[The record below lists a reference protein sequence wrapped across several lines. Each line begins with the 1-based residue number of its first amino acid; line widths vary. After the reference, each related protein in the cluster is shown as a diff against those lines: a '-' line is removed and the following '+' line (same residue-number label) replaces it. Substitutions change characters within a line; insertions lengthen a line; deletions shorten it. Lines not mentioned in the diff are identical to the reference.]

1 MISTVTFPKKG
12 NGYLYQKYEKPE
24 KPDKNNRRSRTPYEE
39 RLKEYN
45 EELAVYNANK
55 GKYILPA
62 AYNLIGREFAFED
75 GKINV
80 LFGPNAS
87 GKTTVLKA
95 IAGECLTEDGFTTL
109 RQPTDFKY
117 NFDTFERT
125 YNVSDVIAGLKKNT
139 AYVQWDGAP
148 LYYDNFA
155 WRKEKSYGSFGGLV
169 GSALGSLG
177 EEIEYYLACGRAS
190 AGQNAVYI
198 LNKILRIAS
207 QKISLKKICEQ
218 QYKSRF
224 AKTNDVWKKC
234 GEAQI
239 EYLSKLPRYEEETY
253 PTLMFDEIDKSLDIE
268 TVWTM
273 YSKFFPALVKKY
285 GCQIILVS
293 HNPLILS
300 EPIMEND
307 VYNIISLDDGYT
319 NDVRGILK
327 GVRF

>member
-1 MISTVTFPKKG
+1 MISSVKFPTEG

-24 KPDKNNRRSRTPYEE
+24 KPDKNDRRTRTPYEE

-45 EELAVYNANK
+45 EEMVVYKANK
-55 GKYILPA
+55 GKFVLHA
-62 AYNLIGREFAFED
+62 ADNLVGKEFVFED

-87 GKTTVLKA
+87 GKTTVLRV
-95 IAGECLTEDGFTTL
+95 IAGECLTEDGFTSL
-109 RQPTDFKY
+109 RKPIEFGFLVDKY
-117 NFDTFERT
+117 D
-125 YNVSDVIAGLKKNT
+125 VSKIVGDLKKNT
-139 AYVQWDGAP
+139 AYVQWNGAP
-148 LYYDNFA
+148 LYYDNFG
-155 WRKEKSYGSFGGLV
+155 WRKEQSYGTFGGLV
-169 GSALGSLG
+169 GSAIGSLS
-177 EEIEYYLACGRAS
+177 EEMEYHLASHRTS

-207 QKISLKKICEQ
+207 QKISLKEICER
-218 QYKSRF
+218 QYKSNF
-224 AKTNDVWKKC
+224 ANCNSTWKKC
-234 GEAQI
+234 GKAQL
-239 EYLSKLPRYEEETY
+239 EYLSKLPRYDEETY
-253 PTLMFDEIDKSLDIE
+253 ATLMFDEIDKSLDIE

-273 YSKFFPALVKKY
+273 YSEFFPALVKKY

-307 VYNIISLDDGYT
+307 VYNIISLDKAYT

-327 GVRF
+327 GITF

>member
-1 MISTVTFPKKG
+1 MITSVKFPKKG
-12 NGYLYQKYEKPE
+12 NGYLYEKYEKPE
-24 KPDKNNRRSRTPYEE
+24 KPDKNDRRSRTSYNE

-45 EELAVYNANK
+45 EELSVYEANK
-55 GKYILPA
+55 GRFILPA
-62 AYNLIGREFAFED
+62 AYNLVGKEFSFED

-87 GKTTVLKA
+87 GKTTVLRA
-95 IAGECLTEDGFTTL
+95 IAGECITEDGFTTL
-109 RQPTDFKY
+109 REPIEFGFLDEKH
-117 NFDTFERT
+117 DLGEI
-125 YNVSDVIAGLKKNT
+125 VGKLKKNT
-139 AYVQWDGAP
+139 SYVQWDGAP
-148 LYYDNFA
+148 LYYDNFG
-155 WRKEKSYGSFGGLV
+155 WRKEQSYGMFGGLV

-177 EEIEYYLACGRAS
+177 EEIEYHLASRRTS

-207 QKISLKKICEQ
+207 KKVSLKELCERQ
-218 QYKSRF
+218 HKAKF
-224 AKTNDVWKKC
+224 ANGNSVWKNC
-234 GEAQI
+234 GEEQLK
-239 EYLSKLPRYEEETY
+239 YLSKLPRYEEETY

-273 YSKFFPALVKKY
+273 YSEFFPALVKKY

-307 VYNIISLDDGYT
+307 VYNIISLDETYT

>member
-1 MISTVTFPKKG
+1 MISSVKFPYVG
-12 NGYLYQKYEKPE
+12 NGYLYQKYKKPE
-24 KPDKNNRRSRTPYEE
+24 KPDKNDRYSRTSYDDSM
-39 RLKEYN
+39 KEYK
-45 EELAVYNANK
+45 EELAQYNANK
-55 GKYILPA
+55 GKFILPA
-62 AYNLIGREFAFED
+62 SYNLIGREFAFLD

-87 GKTTVLKA
+87 GKTTVLRA
-95 IAGECLTEDGFTTL
+95 IAGGCLTEDGFTTL
-109 RQPTDFKY
+109 RTPIEFGFLAKKY
-117 NFDTFERT
+117 
-125 YNVSDVIAGLKKNT
+125 DVGKVIDDLKKNT
-139 AYVQWDGAP
+139 AYVQWDGSP

-155 WRKEKSYGSFGGLV
+155 WRKEQSRGSFGGLV
-169 GSALGSLG
+169 GSAIGSLS
-177 EEIEYYLACGRAS
+177 EEIEYHLACGRAS
-190 AGQNAVYI
+190 AGQNAVYM
-198 LNKILRIAS
+198 LNKILSIVS
-207 QKISLKKICEQ
+207 QKFSLKEICEQ

-224 AKTNDVWKKC
+224 ENSNGIWKKC
-234 GEAQI
+234 GEEQVK
-239 EYLSKLPRYEEETY
+239 YLSKLPCYEEDKY

-273 YSKFFPALVKKY
+273 YSEFFPALVKKY

-307 VYNIISLDDGYT
+307 VYNIISLDEAYT

>member
-1 MISTVTFPKKG
+1 MISTVKFPAEG
-12 NGYLYQKYEKPE
+12 NGYLYQKFEKPE
-24 KPDKNNRRSRTPYEE
+24 KPDKNDRRSRIPYEE
-39 RLKEYN
+39 QMKEYK
-45 EELAVYNANK
+45 EELAVYKANK
-55 GKYILPA
+55 NKFVLPA
-62 AYNLIGREFAFED
+62 AYNLVGREFVFED

-95 IAGECLTEDGFTTL
+95 IAGECLTEDGFTAL
-109 RQPTDFKY
+109 RTPTEFGFLAKKY
-117 NFDTFERT
+117 
-125 YNVSDVIAGLKKNT
+125 DVGTVIDRLKKNT

-155 WRKEKSYGSFGGLV
+155 WRKEQSYGSFGGLV
-169 GSALGSLG
+169 GSAIESLR
-177 EEIEYYLACGRAS
+177 EEVEYHLSTGRAS

-198 LNKILRIAS
+198 LNKIIRIAS
-207 QKISLKKICEQ
+207 QKTSLKNICKR
-218 QYKSRF
+218 QYESRF
-224 AKTNDVWKKC
+224 ANGNDTWKEC

-239 EYLSKLPRYEEETY
+239 DYLSKLPRYGEEAY

-268 TVWTM
+268 TVWQL
-273 YSKFFPALVKKY
+273 YAEFFPALVKKY
-285 GCQIILVS
+285 GCQVILVS

-307 VYNIISLDDGYT
+307 VYNIISLDEAYT
-319 NDVRGILK
+319 NDVKGILK